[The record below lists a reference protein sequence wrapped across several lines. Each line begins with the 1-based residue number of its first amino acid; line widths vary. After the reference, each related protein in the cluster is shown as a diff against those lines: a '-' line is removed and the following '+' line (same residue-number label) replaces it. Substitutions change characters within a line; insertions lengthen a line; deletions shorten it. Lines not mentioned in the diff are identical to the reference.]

1 MNKQIVTNTKT
12 LARDCHI
19 ASLSLQGLSSK
30 EIAKR
35 PEINIADRTVRHIL
49 SDQQCRNIIDHAIRQ
64 QIAATKGIN
73 KRFIQLCYHD
83 DPKISLDAIKQ
94 WQKNIG
100 IAPSHTSNVFFT
112 NIYNDNRGSI
122 TPDVERLFGLLS
134 GSASCASDEAIDA
147 DFEAIIDT

>member
-1 MNKQIVTNTKT
+1 MNKQIVNPKT
-12 LARDCHI
+12 ASRDYHI
-19 ASLSLQGLSSK
+19 AALSLQGMDSK
-30 EIAKR
+30 QIAAQ
-35 PEINIADRTVRHIL
+35 PEINISDRRVRQIL
-49 SDQQCRNIIDHAIRQ
+49 TDQQCRNIIDHAIRQ

-73 KRFIQLCYHD
+73 KEFIKLCYHD
-83 DPKISLDAIKQ
+83 DPKIKLDAIKQ